1 MTTLGLIF
9 SLSMLAQA
17 DGTSAAQKQPDPAPA
32 SSAVDTDR
40 ALAEYNAQRDKVG
53 NSAAAHWR
61 LALWCEKNGLKP
73 EARIHFSEVARL
85 DPKRD
90 AAWRKIGFKKIGG
103 RWTTD
108 EMIAEEKAQKAA
120 DKSWGPKL
128 RKLHKDVHGANG
140 PERQASVQAELD
152 AIRDERAVVPLYRE
166 FGRGKLDQ
174 SLLIQVLDQIERPM
188 ATKMVA
194 FLAVYGTAPEVRKQ
208 ATLVLRS
215 RPVGDY
221 LDLLVGLMVDPLN
234 FEIQHIG
241 GPGSPGV
248 IMVEGERFNS
258 ARFYAPPAA
267 PEVTPLPGDIITVDA
282 SGQPAILRPV
292 WSSLT
297 GLSTKGIPGS
307 KTLVQ
312 ETARETTE
320 YAAISPAQLQ
330 REAQRGAVSA
340 EAQLRADERE
350 IRMINSSRRHFN
362 DLVMAAARDAS
373 GQDFGTTP
381 IEWREGLFGGNKQSP
396 KTSPSAKPIVPELV
410 PLTYN
415 PWFGPTG
422 FFTQSIVRT
431 RVFEDS

>member
-1 MTTLGLIF
+1 MTTLGLIL
-9 SLSMLAQA
+9 SLTMLGQV
-17 DGTSAAQKQPDPAPA
+17 DGASAAPEKSDPAPA
-32 SSAVDTDR
+32 SSVADTDK
-40 ALAEYNAQRDKVG
+40 ALAEYNAQREKVG

-73 EARIHFSEVARL
+73 EALAHFSEVARL

-90 AAWRKIGFKKIGG
+90 AVWRKLGFKKVGG

-108 EMIAEEKAQKAA
+108 EMIAEENAQKAA
-120 DKSWGPKL
+120 DKVWGPKL

-152 AIRDERAVVPLYRE
+152 AIRDERVVLPLYRE

-174 SLLIQVLDQIERPM
+174 SILIQVLDQIERPM
-188 ATKMVA
+188 ATKMIA
-194 FLAVYGTAPEVRKQ
+194 FLAVYGTSPEVRKQ
-208 ATLVLRS
+208 ATLALRS
-215 RPVGDY
+215 RPDQDY
-221 LDLLVGLMVDPLN
+221 LDLLIGFMVDPLN
-234 FEIQHIG
+234 FEVQHIS

-267 PEVTPLPGDIITVDA
+267 PEVTPLPGDIITFDA
-282 SGQPAILRPV
+282 SGQPAIMRPV
-292 WSSLT
+292 WSGVTDRSI
-297 GLSTKGIPGS
+297 KGIPGS
-307 KTLVQ
+307 KTLVR
-312 ETARETTE
+312 ETARESTQ
-320 YAAISPAQLQ
+320 YAAISPAQL
-330 REAQRGAVSA
+330 RAEAQRGAVSA

-350 IRMINSSRRHFN
+350 IRAINSGRRQFN
-362 DLVMAAARDAS
+362 DLVMAVARDAS
-373 GQDFGTTP
+373 GKDLGVTP
-381 IEWREGLFGGNKQSP
+381 REWREGLLGANNQSP
-396 KTSPSAKPIVPELV
+396 RTDPSAKPIVPEVV

-422 FFTQSIVRT
+422 FFTQSVVRT